1 MAFALG
7 ILRLGNGSNGV
18 THPPRVRSQLQIMAD
33 YTVKLH
39 PSLE

>member
-1 MAFALG
+1 MAFALAA
-7 ILRLGNGSNGV
+7 LRLGNGSDYLQYA
-18 THPPRVRSQLQIMAD
+18 TRSQLQIMAD